1 MNKAEQ
7 LRKALISV
15 LTSKNDIVD
24 LDTIKGIDDS
34 DDLERLTVNLEAYIK
49 KYPSCGL
56 RLDYNTSRLHKKKKI
71 SLSFHPISIIC
82 LHQDLKSIQHY

>member
-56 RLDYNTSRLHKKKKI
+56 RLDYNTSRLHKKKKYLYHFI
-71 SLSFHPISIIC
+71 LY
-82 LHQDLKSIQHY
+82 Q